1 MPLENLLQLNIA
13 ALVAMGSLLLG
24 MGQNTPLL
32 PMFAVGSA
40 VVSVFLTDF
49 WRIIRLNTIVAN
61 IAGILAVVFC
71 LSDFFEFEHKQEQLF
86 AVANLLVYL
95 QIVLLFQKKNN
106 RLYGHLLVLSLLQVV
121 VASALGLALQFG
133 IMLVIYMFA
142 ALTAMCLFFFHREL
156 ARHAAEEIPNPSSA
170 ATSQENIQ
178 GSESTA
184 DPFRM
189 LANLSY
195 VELVRDLTMGGLLR

>member
-24 MGQNTPLL
+24 MGQNNHLL

-95 QIVLLFQKKNN
+95 QRHKKD
-106 RLYGHLLVLSLLQVV
+106 YHLPAFSQHLNLSLQN
-121 VASALGLALQFG
+121 
-133 IMLVIYMFA
+133 
-142 ALTAMCLFFFHREL
+142 EL
-156 ARHAAEEIPNPSSA
+156 HNH
-170 ATSQENIQ
+170 Q
-178 GSESTA
+178 
-184 DPFRM
+184 
-189 LANLSY
+189 
-195 VELVRDLTMGGLLR
+195 